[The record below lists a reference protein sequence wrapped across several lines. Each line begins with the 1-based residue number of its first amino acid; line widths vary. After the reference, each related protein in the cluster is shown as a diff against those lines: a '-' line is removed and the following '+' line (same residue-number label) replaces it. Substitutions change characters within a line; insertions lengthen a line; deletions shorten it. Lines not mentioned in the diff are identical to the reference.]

1 MLCQDFIDWRAV
13 NRVSPFNIHTHTGRK
28 RTAVLTSLLTALSP
42 SSHRQAFTNHRLRPP
57 RCCYW
62 MEILSFYDGAVTFYF
77 RLLGSAFPALCAA
90 GCHIHRLK
98 IFINQFKSQR
108 SSSGK
113 KKPSHNEFAVQ
124 NGDGVR
130 RRTPCEKT
138 IQALIIWACVLEVL
152 CKSLWPWSSGRRAAR
167 LQRFQQWHALLTFHL
182 WPWAIQAEPCCP
194 LTPPVPIHP
203 SCHILI
209 PGTTLCPV
217 CFTVQGKE
225 KM

>member
-1 MLCQDFIDWRAV
+1 MCFISPLGAIMLCQDFIDWRAV

-77 RLLGSAFPALCAA
+77 RLLGLAFPALCAA

-108 SSSGK
+108 CSSGK
-113 KKPSHNEFAVQ
+113 KNPA
-124 NGDGVR
+124 
-130 RRTPCEKT
+130 
-138 IQALIIWACVLEVL
+138 IM
-152 CKSLWPWSSGRRAAR
+152 SLLYRMAMAYGAGRRVRKQFR
-167 LQRFQQWHALLTFHL
+167 L
-182 WPWAIQAEPCCP
+182 
-194 LTPPVPIHP
+194 
-203 SCHILI
+203 
-209 PGTTLCPV
+209 
-217 CFTVQGKE
+217 
-225 KM
+225 